1 MLYSSLTIFYNFCKR
16 SCPITVCLSVCQSA
30 TKKTRVILFFFIS
43 YLDYYIVNQTT
54 NLEKCEQAGVTF
66 FIELSSGNKKNIIIK
81 LFEPSE
87 RRKYVFCGLKI
98 ADIVAGTISASV
110 FALVLRYMQNQYSY
124 RNFIF

>member
-1 MLYSSLTIFYNFCKR
+1 MFFVSYKSDDPLFDRAPVDLYEEQLKGEVSKSRGEISR
-16 SCPITVCLSVCQSA
+16 IE
-30 TKKTRVILFFFIS
+30 ILKWSGSFF
-43 YLDYYIVNQTT
+43 NM
-54 NLEKCEQAGVTF
+54 VTF

-87 RRKYVFCGLKI
+87 RRKYVCGLKS

>member
-1 MLYSSLTIFYNFCKR
+1 M
-16 SCPITVCLSVCQSA
+16 
-30 TKKTRVILFFFIS
+30 
-43 YLDYYIVNQTT
+43 
-54 NLEKCEQAGVTF
+54 VTF

-87 RRKYVFCGLKI
+87 RRKYVFCGLKS
-98 ADIVAGTISASV
+98 ADIVAGTISARV